1 MHRLLQSLPD
11 IPAARRAKAAE
22 EYLARKGTEFYSEE
36 RQKIAEQVLVLL
48 DNPQFS
54 ELFLPG
60 SRAEIAIVGRLKLKD
75 KIVTV
80 SGQVDRLAVTQ
91 ASVLIGDF
99 KTDRAPPQLIED
111 VPRSYIRQ
119 LALYRA
125 VLKKLYPDRP
135 VRAALIWTEVP
146 DLMEL
151 SGAMLD
157 DALAGITPA

>member
-22 EYLARKGTEFYSEE
+22 GYLARKGKELDSEQH
-36 RQKIAEQVLVLL
+36 QKIAEQVLALL
-48 DNPQFS
+48 DDAQFS

-60 SRAEIAIVGRLKLKD
+60 SRAEVPIVGWVELHGEKWR
-75 KIVTV
+75 V
-80 SGQVDRLAVTQ
+80 SGQVDRLAVTEDF
-91 ASVLIGDF
+91 VLIGDF
-99 KTDRAPPQLIED
+99 KTNRPGPRRIQE

-125 VLKKLYPDRP
+125 VLKKLYPDKP

-157 DALAGITPA
+157 DALAAITPA